1 MRVKSTQGQN
11 QWRVWLSP
19 DEVDA
24 LKEVAAERS
33 HKHKVAVQ
41 LGSQV
46 GLRAKEYTHIRPCD
60 VHREG
65 DSYFLRVVGK
75 DTTGQ
80 HGEGKTRDAYLP
92 TEVERELL
100 ELQYSEDIDDSN
112 PYFPVTRDRIRQ
124 MIHEAA
130 DDVADEIERAN
141 DADREGGTDYPGNPE
156 DWRRVS
162 SHDLRRY
169 FAQTC
174 LVREKMNPRVV
185 MAVGGWSDFQALK
198 PYLNAPTPEVVA
210 DEFQAAGLD

>member
-1 MRVKSTQGQN
+1 MRLESTQGQN
-11 QWRVWLSP
+11 QWKVWLIP

-24 LKEVAAERS
+24 LEEVAANRS

-41 LGSQV
+41 LGTRV
-46 GLRAKEYTHIRPCD
+46 GLRAKEYTRIRPCD

-75 DTTGQ
+75 DTTGE

-92 TEVERELL
+92 ERVERELL
-100 ELQYSEDIDDSN
+100 ELQYSEDIDDTE

-124 MIHEAA
+124 MIHEVAE
-130 DDVADEIERAN
+130 DVADEIEDGA
-141 DADREGGTDYPGNPE
+141 DYPGAAD
-156 DWRRVS
+156 DWRKVS

-174 LVREKMNPRVV
+174 LVRRKMNPRVV
-185 MAVGGWSDFQALK
+185 MAVGGWSDFHALK
-198 PYLNAPTPEVVA
+198 PYLNAPTAEVVA
-210 DEFQAAGLD
+210 NEFVEAGLD